1 MFKRQKGDVEGI
13 TGGET
18 DQRRQQVAHGGAFI
32 IAALR

>member
-1 MFKRQKGDVEGI
+1 MLKRQKGEVERI

-18 DQRRQQVAHGGAFI
+18 DQRREQVAYGGAFI